1 MIETNSS
8 LILCLKEVIPPMD
21 RYTALEK
28 YFGYKSFRPGQEVL
42 IDALLKGRDVL
53 GVMPTGAGKSL
64 CYQIPA
70 LLLPGIT
77 LVISPLISLMQDQ
90 VQALEQAGIPAAYI
104 NSSLSPQAFFATLDA
119 ARKGSYKLL
128 YVAPE
133 RLETELFRSF
143 AQEAEISLVAVDEAH
158 CISQWGQDFRPSY
171 TRILDFLEFL
181 PRRPVVG
188 AFTATATQ
196 QVQEDILDS
205 LQLQDPQ
212 RLVTGFDRANL
223 YFGVE
228 RPRSKDEFVL
238 AYLKRHPEDS
248 GIIYCSTRK
257 NVDELYSWLQD
268 QHFSVGRYHAGLS
281 QEERQ
286 KAQED
291 FLYDRTPVIIATNA
305 FGMGIDKSNV
315 RYVLHYNMPSCLE
328 NYYQEAGRAGRDGEP
343 SECILL
349 YAAQD
354 VMIQKFLL
362 EHKDQPVTE
371 ELEEVEEN
379 NRRKLSAMEQYC
391 TTTACLRMTMLHYF
405 GEEAPARCDNCS
417 SCNGDFQEIDI
428 TEQTKAIVKCIHEAG
443 HPYGMNLIANTLAG
457 SHSTRVEET
466 GLYRQRLFGA
476 LHQYTLK
483 EIKEMIRCL
492 IEQGYLLIS
501 PDKYPVL
508 RISKK
513 IWELQDT
520 SIRVLLRKAQA
531 PEADSGSSRRRS
543 AELPRVSLPEGFT
556 REQGEELF
564 SRLRALRKKLAEKAM
579 VPPFVIFGD
588 RTLRDMCR
596 VLPRNH
602 GAFLTV
608 LGVGQAK
615 DEKYGDAFLD
625 VIKDFCQENNL

>member
-1 MIETNSS
+1 MIETNNS
-8 LILCLKEVIPPMD
+8 LIYCLKEVIPPMD

-28 YFGYKSFRPGQEVL
+28 YFGYKSFRPGQEIL

-133 RLETELFRSF
+133 RLETELFRNF

-443 HPYGMNLIANTLAG
+443 RPYGMNLIANTL
-457 SHSTRVEET
+457 
-466 GLYRQRLFGA
+466 
-476 LHQYTLK
+476 
-483 EIKEMIRCL
+483 
-492 IEQGYLLIS
+492 
-501 PDKYPVL
+501 
-508 RISKK
+508 
-513 IWELQDT
+513 
-520 SIRVLLRKAQA
+520 
-531 PEADSGSSRRRS
+531 
-543 AELPRVSLPEGFT
+543 SLPPGW
-556 REQGEELF
+556 Q
-564 SRLRALRKKLAEKAM
+564 
-579 VPPFVIFGD
+579 
-588 RTLRDMCR
+588 
-596 VLPRNH
+596 
-602 GAFLTV
+602 
-608 LGVGQAK
+608 
-615 DEKYGDAFLD
+615 
-625 VIKDFCQENNL
+625 

>member
-1 MIETNSS
+1 MDKYS
-8 LILCLKEVIPPMD
+8 ILKQ
-21 RYTALEK
+21 YYGHGA
-28 YFGYKSFRPGQEVL
+28 FRAGQEEL
-42 IDALLKGRDVL
+42 IDSILSGRDAL
-53 GVMPTGAGKSL
+53 CVMPTGGGKSL
-64 CYQIPA
+64 CYQVPA
-70 LLLPGIT
+70 LLLPGLT
-77 LVISPLISLMQDQ
+77 LVISPLISLMKDQ
-90 VQALEQAGIPAAYI
+90 VMALQNAGIPAGCIHSAMSVEELREAYRDTRFG
-104 NSSLSPQAFFATLDA
+104 A
-119 ARKGSYKLL
+119 YKIL
-128 YVAPE
+128 YIAPE
-133 RLETELFRSF
+133 RLLTDGFCAL
-143 AQEAEISLVAVDEAH
+143 AQELEISLLAVDEAH

-443 HPYGMNLIANTLAG
+443 RPYGMNLIANTLAG

-543 AELPRVSLPEGFT
+543 AELPRASLPEGFT

-615 DEKYGDAFLD
+615 DEKYSDAFLD